1 MSLFPTIRAED
12 MQANSK
18 GPAQWGAYAYFPASG
33 PRDKTCGDCR
43 FFNVKPGRKR
53 VMVCAKYAALMGIA
67 ASKAPAIKADIACKY
82 FKPVESGER
91 D

>member
-1 MSLFPTIRAED
+1 MTLFPTIKPED
-12 MQANSK
+12 IQANSK

-43 FFNVKPGRKR
+43 FYNVKPGRKR
-53 VMVCAKYAALMGIA
+53 VMICAKYATLMGVKPSA
-67 ASKAPAIKADIACKY
+67 APSIKADVACKY
-82 FKPVESGER
+82 FQPVGTGEH